1 MKRNKKASMESLQE
15 EGSNIKISPEKRD
28 NNFDFFNRLKIRFL
42 SMLNTSREL
51 YERYKLYYRLHYA

>member
-1 MKRNKKASMESLQE
+1 MESLQE